1 MKDSKWE
8 PSDIA
13 DTEWIGGS
21 APTFDLNAERNLY
34 IRTKDKKLGADPGDF
49 TLKGFICEYKK
60 RGYLYALNNL
70 CGFLILR
77 LSVCEDS
84 TWMFDIENQRCLK
97 VFSEEKTYKNAKDY
111 CETESTFYSNSTL
124 ASLVPSNGTK
134 LEGIRYIYLYS
145 SELRKIS
152 YTECPI
158 KNFPLLLPN
167 FFLGHS
173 V

>member
-1 MKDSKWE
+1 MNLRLYLTIFLLVLEIGPYESWWLNGKLGRSGFVVMKDSKWE

-70 CGFLILR
+70 CGFIIYNSVSFSLR
-77 LSVCEDS
+77 
-84 TWMFDIENQRCLK
+84 R
-97 VFSEEKTYKNAKDY
+97 
-111 CETESTFYSNSTL
+111 
-124 ASLVPSNGTK
+124 
-134 LEGIRYIYLYS
+134 
-145 SELRKIS
+145 
-152 YTECPI
+152 
-158 KNFPLLLPN
+158 
-167 FFLGHS
+167 
-173 V
+173 